1 MKQIV
6 SILKR
11 EIAKQY
17 IAILDQNKRVEVATT
32 SFNNDPTDQNM
43 FNLWAAAV
51 KQLANLQNGFSDMLT
66 AYKSMCQVAGIQQV
80 SLIDIVAEKKA
91 KDKKRAERKAARQEA
106 KKAEVKKPEVK
117 KEVKKETKKTEVKK
131 VVETKAE

>member
-17 IAILDQNKRVEVATT
+17 VAILDQTKRVEVTT
-32 SFNNDPTDQNM
+32 SSFSTDPNDQNM
-43 FNLWAAAV
+43 FNLWAGSV

-66 AYKSMCQVAGIQQV
+66 AYKSMCQVAGIPQV
-80 SLIDIVAEKKA
+80 SLNDIVAEKKA
-91 KDKKRAERKAARQEA
+91 KDEKRAERKAAKQES
-106 KKAEVKKPEVK
+106 KKAEVKKEA
-117 KEVKKETKKTEVKK
+117 KKETKKAEVKK
-131 VVETKAE
+131 VVEPKAE

>member
-6 SILKR
+6 NILKR
-11 EIAKQY
+11 ELAKQY
-17 IAILDQNKRVEVATT
+17 VAILDQTKRVEVTT
-32 SFNNDPTDQNM
+32 SSFSTDPNDQNM
-43 FNLWAAAV
+43 FNLWASSV

-66 AYKSMCQVAGIQQV
+66 AYKSMCQVAGIPQV
-80 SLIDIVAEKKA
+80 SLNDIVAEKKA
-91 KDKKRAERKAARQEA
+91 KDEKRAERKAARQEA

-131 VVETKAE
+131 VAETKAE

>member
-6 SILKR
+6 NILKR
-11 EIAKQY
+11 ELAKQY

-91 KDKKRAERKAARQEA
+91 KDKKRAERKAA
-106 KKAEVKKPEVK
+106 KAEAAGP
-117 KEVKKETKKTEVKK
+117 KKETKKEVKREPK
-131 VVETKAE
+131 KIKEEKTAVEPKAE